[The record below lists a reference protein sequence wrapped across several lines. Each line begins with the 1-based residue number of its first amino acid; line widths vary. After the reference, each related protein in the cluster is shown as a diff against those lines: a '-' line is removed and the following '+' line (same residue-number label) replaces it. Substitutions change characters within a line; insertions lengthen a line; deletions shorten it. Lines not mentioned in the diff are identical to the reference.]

1 MHAVALLPLLFMV
14 LASTALLL
22 ALVALWS
29 SLRRA
34 LAATTEGAPSID
46 GTELPDRAALID
58 EKKSLLRAIKDLEYE
73 HAVGKISPEDFKRLD
88 LAYRGRAK
96 EVIVLLEQDLAP
108 YQAKAEALL
117 GARPAQGPKSD
128 AKSDAK
134 NDHDDEDALRE
145 RARRLREEADRLER
159 RAARTAKPEEASKPS
174 DGSSKP
180 SDGSSKPSDGSS
192 KPSDGSSKP
201 SDESNKPSEDSNKVD
216 HEVSS

>member
-128 AKSDAK
+128 AK
-134 NDHDDEDALRE
+134 NDHDDEDPLRE
-145 RARRLREEADRLER
+145 RARRLREEADRLEA

-180 SDGSSKPSDGSS
+180 SDGSSKPSDDSS
-192 KPSDGSSKP
+192 KPSDGTPKP